1 MFPRL
6 CVLAVTL
13 CHGTGAFAID
23 VEANSIAAQ
32 RMELMRARAAS
43 IGFRSQDEAFPAELE
58 PEPLF
63 RYDDHTR
70 GYVDGTVWRLGKTGR
85 PLAIIT
91 SELHPH
97 YLGGGPRV
105 VYDFLSLTDVPF
117 TARSKDVPGWS
128 PTESAVEIRALAGGP
143 VPAGSGA
150 LRLAQMRQLA
160 GRFTATQDV
169 EGQKVPLRLLPKPI
183 DRYVP
188 GSDAAADGA
197 LFLLVNGRNP
207 GLMLLIETDGRE
219 WSWGIGRLSL
229 PSTLVAKLDDEVV
242 YEQPPL
248 TGYTWG
254 SPYTASN
261 SPAEIPGETP

>member
-1 MFPRL
+1 MFRRL
-6 CVLAVTL
+6 CMAAVTL
-13 CHGTGAFAID
+13 CYGAVISAGD
-23 VEANSIAAQ
+23 DNADSIAAQ

-43 IGFRSQDEAFPAELE
+43 IRFRAQDEAFPAALE
-58 PEPLF
+58 SEPLF

-70 GYVDGTVWRLGKTGR
+70 GYVDGTVWRLGKSGR

-105 VYDFLSLTDVPF
+105 VYDFLSLTDVRF
-117 TARSKDVPGWS
+117 TARSSDVPGWS
-128 PTESAVEIRALAGGP
+128 PAESAVAIRALPDGP
-143 VPAGSGA
+143 APAGNAA

-160 GRFTATQDV
+160 GRFTATQEV

-183 DRYVP
+183 DRYAP
-188 GSDAAADGA
+188 GTDAAADGVM
-197 LFLLVNGRNP
+197 FLLVNGRNP
-207 GLMLLIETDGRE
+207 GLMLLIETDGRG
-219 WSWGIGRLSL
+219 WSYGIGRLSL

-242 YEQPPL
+242 YEQPPP
-248 TGYTWG
+248 TDYTWG
-254 SPYTASN
+254 SAYTASN

>member
-1 MFPRL
+1 MFEQL
-6 CVLAVTL
+6 CALVITLSCGAV
-13 CHGTGAFAID
+13 AFAAED
-23 VEANSIAAQ
+23 EADSIAAQ

-43 IGFRSQDEAFPAELE
+43 IRFRAQDAAFPEALE

-128 PTESAVEIRALAGGP
+128 PAESAVEFRMLPDGP
-143 VPAGSGA
+143 VPAGNGA
-150 LRLAQMRQLA
+150 RRLAQMRQLA
-160 GRFTATQDV
+160 ERFTATQDV

-183 DRYVP
+183 DRYAP
-188 GSDAAADGA
+188 GSAAAADGV

-207 GLMLLIETDGRE
+207 GLMLLIETNGRD
-219 WSWGIGRLSL
+219 WSYGIGRLSL
-229 PSTLVAKLDDEVV
+229 PSTLVAKLDDAVV
-242 YEQPPL
+242 YQQPPL
-248 TGYTWG
+248 TDYTWG

-261 SPAEIPGETP
+261 SAADIPGETP

>member
-1 MFPRL
+1 MFQRL

-13 CHGTGAFAID
+13 CHGAVTKAGD
-23 VEANSIAAQ
+23 DEADSIAAQ

-43 IGFRSQDEAFPAELE
+43 IHFRAQDAAFPTALE

-105 VYDFLSLTDVPF
+105 VYDFLSLTDVRF
-117 TARSKDVPGWS
+117 TARSNDVPGWS
-128 PTESAVEIRALAGGP
+128 PSESAVAIRVLPDGP
-143 VPAGSGA
+143 LPAGNGA

-160 GRFTATQDV
+160 GRFSATQDV

-188 GSDAAADGA
+188 GADSAADGVM
-197 LFLLVNGRNP
+197 FLLVNGRNP
-207 GLMLLIETDGRE
+207 GLVLLIETDGRE
-219 WSWGIGRLSL
+219 WSYGIGRLSL

-248 TGYTWG
+248 TDYTWG
-254 SPYTASN
+254 SAYTASN